1 MIEQWLRLI
10 YLKGVSLNQKRHLV
24 EHLGSAEQVLKLS
37 NKDIKHLLI
46 DSGVGNSS
54 RINLGYRRDKA
65 TDIAVEQSLR
75 CLQQLEAG
83 FINITTEQYPS
94 QLRQIYNAP
103 LGLFYRGDPSLLNRS
118 QIAIVG
124 SRQATRSGISNAH
137 CFAVGLTS
145 AGVLVTSGLAKGI
158 DSAAHRGALDIN
170 GNTTAVMAT
179 GIDQVYPRKNDAL
192 YQQIVEQ
199 GLVISEFPPGT
210 QPRPEY
216 FPQRNRIIS
225 GLSLGTLVVEAGLR
239 SGSLITARLAAEQG
253 REVFAVPGSIN
264 ATSSKGCHYLL
275 RQGAGL
281 VENVEDIVQELNI
294 PGSVDRS
301 MPMAPTRL
309 PADLAADPMV
319 ESVFSL
325 IDQVPCPM
333 DQLITISGLTADQ
346 VSSILIRLEL
356 LGLVSESAGGY
367 QRCPR

>member
-10 YLKGVSLNQKRHLV
+10 YLKGVSLNQKRYLV

-37 NKDIKHLLI
+37 DKELKGLLTE
-46 DSGVGNSS
+46 SGVGNTARVNQRVS
-54 RINLGYRRDKA
+54 LDKA
-65 TDIAVEQSLR
+65 TDIAIEQDLR
-75 CLQQLEAG
+75 CLKQLGAD
-83 FINITTEQYPS
+83 FIDITSEQYPP
-94 QLRQIYNAP
+94 QLKQIYNAP
-103 LGLFYRGDPSLLNRS
+103 LGLFYRGDPSLLNRA

-124 SRQATRSGISNAH
+124 SRQASRSGMNNAH
-137 CFAVGLTS
+137 CFAVNLTA
-145 AGVLVTSGLAKGI
+145 AGILVTSGMAKGI
-158 DSAAHRGALDIN
+158 DSAAHRGALDN
-170 GNTTAVMAT
+170 HGSTVAVMAT
-179 GIDQVYPRKNDAL
+179 GIDQVYPRSNRAL
-192 YQQIVEQ
+192 YQQIVER

-210 QPRPEY
+210 QPRPEH

-225 GLSLGTLVVEAGLR
+225 GLALGTLVVEAGLR

-264 ATSSKGCHYLL
+264 TASSKGCHYLL
-275 RQGAGL
+275 RQGAAL
-281 VENVEDIVQELNI
+281 VESIEDIVQEVEFSS
-294 PGSVDRS
+294 PVEQS
-301 MPMAPTRL
+301 MPMAPTQL
-309 PADLAADPMV
+309 PTNLAADPMV